1 MDDNQTV
8 TQTPEQPTPA
18 ANLSLQDL
26 LLVAQTIQTVAQRG
40 AFRAEEMTNVGG
52 LYERIVAFLQAS
64 GALKT
69 ADEAPAEEP
78 TAEEVPTAG
87 EENA

>member
-8 TQTPEQPTPA
+8 TQTPEQTAP
-18 ANLSLQDL
+18 NLSLQDL

-40 AFRAEEMTNVGG
+40 AFRAEEMTNIGG